1 MNYSK
6 MGGQF
11 ACKMVTLLAFMFAAC
26 SEDVGNSPLAHEG
39 GYTEEQASL
48 RKY

>member
-6 MGGQF
+6 FSGLI
-11 ACKMVTLLAFMFAAC
+11 ACKMAMLLAFMFAAC

-39 GYTEEQASL
+39 GYTEEQA
-48 RKY
+48 